1 LQLECYEVI
10 KMNRTDVT
18 SPDND
23 SGETKDVDLIETDLE
38 VLSKLFSD
46 EPYTKEDLEKCAKSI
61 FSKYDFKYDRQ
72 FKVVEEIEE
81 FRKPESKEPTF
92 FLYNK
97 SKNCW
102 VLICLIPEKGGW
114 KILYKDSCGAPIPEG
129 LRTKLKETIAGVK
142 IIENNSKDQDEDKTQ
157 YYGPLCIRNL
167 KIVLDLCKRDAK
179 SLVDKFPKIEFCK
192 EVKLNDVKLKNVVK
206 LSEELSENENFI
218 ICLRIFINKLP
229 LNLGSDY
236 KKVLEE
242 EIHKDEKDVN
252 HDRIQKAREKY
263 LEEIKKTKFDEV
275 YKIGKIDSNNKLAI
289 EKKFPEEMKKLENI
303 FKFFD
308 KLEVDEHLYNA
319 LEIVSKHL
327 TVDGDKMKA
336 LYEAKRKE
344 KDTSEKIKLTP
355 DDIKEIVKDLS
366 PINDTPP
373 EDFIPL
379 EQILSQVALG
389 MDQEDSSNPKVHEN
403 DMKKLEE
410 KYHQVKKNYGDWKNH
425 DVVAVNKWAQEMK
438 GKLENTD
445 EVICNTIAL
454 MDRVWNLLEGFRL
467 RNTQILAA
475 LIFFHD
481 QNNQGRLCQI
491 QTGEGKTII
500 VALLAVMRALQG
512 HKVDVITSNPLL
524 AADGVKETKKFYSV
538 FGLTVSTN
546 NVGEASSDQ
555 SKIGYTADILYGTI
569 SNFQFDYL
577 KDTFEGFNLRS
588 DREFGQVIL
597 DEVDSMLV
605 DNGGHIAKLASPY
618 PGMESLRYIYIK
630 IWEELQKAE
639 NSLAEEVEAKIKLIL
654 KSHPDG
660 EEAMKEYEKYLEEI
674 IPDERNIIKHK
685 IMDSNPTNI
694 PLIPPH
700 LKNYVNT
707 KLKIWIKNALHAK
720 YNCHEH
726 QQYRIIIN
734 DVGERVVAPVDYLN
748 TGVTL
753 QNTIWSNG
761 LHQFVQLKHNLY
773 LTFESLTSSFIS
785 NIGYIK
791 NYEDKHIFGL
801 TGTLGSRAEQELLS
815 NIYNIDYAKLPTYK
829 PKQFKEIPGVIAEDD
844 SWHIQLILE
853 TIQKVDE
860 GRAVL
865 VICETEE
872 DLLIIENNLKIIQDD
887 SFRVRLYANEG
898 DAKETREK
906 VKIGDII
913 LATNIAGRGTNFKTE
928 KDLEA
933 NGGLHV
939 CVGFLPCNLRVEGQ
953 AFGRTSRQGNNG
965 TAQLVIRQSEVDEL
979 EIEKD
984 NTNFTNIKQKRDSH
998 EAKRLEEIKNSLV
1011 KELNFKDKLF
1021 GIFSSFYL
1029 NFKRSRNTR
1038 KYMFLL
1044 EDLKEFW
1051 AFWLE
1056 RKDFCADNITKS
1068 PEEEF
1073 ENFIT
1078 EAQPII
1084 GQNGKITQ
1092 NPFYCISLADYYLE
1106 TDARGEARDELQRA
1120 IKMTENQDFKLLAG
1134 AHLKLFEIA
1143 MADGEQIKKRA
1154 IKALEKLF
1162 FIPVNNNDND
1172 DYRQIS
1178 QQQLKQAKM
1187 AVQNEIDYI
1196 TKYLVLDNTPSE
1208 LELIIIP
1215 SVEENLLLKHIYSRM
1230 NCLTL
1235 HRDNIEDLII
1245 TIDKIDDGVDIN
1257 GKVSTNL
1264 ENLTTDQDTDFK
1276 ALITNFEL
1284 NELQSIGVDALYS
1297 LKEIHDVPSTVI
1309 HTAQAEIAAGISAL
1323 TVGLCFLPAFP
1334 VMSELAGTLISDG
1347 IMDIVMELLSQ
1358 GNEDFN
1364 SQEYWKNK
1372 QKFYGLTLLTFG
1384 ISAVTQ
1390 CVTILTK
1397 AVAFCRKMS
1406 SFLRQSTKMRKLCE
1420 AFAKIVDKLEK
1431 YLVKLLEAAQ
1441 VTRNLNRS
1449 QIVKDFVKK
1458 STLRTVKSIAKSII
1472 NEIIVKKIMT
1482 DTVDRLI
1489 SKIVDQ
1495 LITSLK
1501 NSIKGRTT
1509 LLEKLRTTDT
1519 SIVYAK
1525 VDEILE
1531 MNTILKYID
1540 KIMPKVLGLL
1550 KKKLGNTAVTILT
1563 LSTKEAINVEELHRY
1578 NKKFASDLDDA
1589 LKGGKCDNNV
1599 DDVVDEICTKV
1610 DEQMSTLLLQI
1621 FQDCVDGAK
1630 DVAKGFIKSN
1640 GSKEDSYVVL
1650 KLGPDASQK
1659 EIKQSYMKL
1668 TLEANS
1674 DDDKKQ
1680 IKAAYDVVIRD
1691 SSNKNLT

>member
-1 LQLECYEVI
+1 
-10 KMNRTDVT
+10 MNRTDVS
-18 SPDND
+18 SPEND
-23 SGETKDVDLIETDLE
+23 SGEAGEVDLIETDLE

-61 FSKYDFKYDRQ
+61 FSRYDFKYDQQ
-72 FKVVEEIEE
+72 FRIVEEIEE

-102 VLICLIPEKGGW
+102 VLICLIPEKDGC
-114 KILYKDSCGAPIPEG
+114 KILYKDSCGASVSEA
-129 LRTKLKETIAGVK
+129 LEKKLKETIAGVK
-142 IIENNSKDQDEDKTQ
+142 IIENNSKDQDEYKIQ
-157 YYGPLCIRNL
+157 CYGLLCLRNL
-167 KIVLDLCKRDAK
+167 KIVLDLCKEDTK
-179 SLVDKFPKIEFCK
+179 NLVDNFTKIQFCK
-192 EVKLNDVKLKNVVK
+192 EVNLNNVKLNNVVK
-206 LSEELSENENFI
+206 SSEELSENEDFI

-252 HDRIQKAREKY
+252 HDRIKKAREKY
-263 LEEIKKTKFDEV
+263 LDEIKNTKFDEV
-275 YKIGKIDSNNKLAI
+275 YKIDEESDSNEYKLVI
-289 EKKFPEEMKKLENI
+289 ENKFPEQMKKLENI

-308 KLEVDEHLYNA
+308 NLEVDEHLYNA
-319 LEIVSKHL
+319 LKIVSKRL
-327 TVDGDKMKA
+327 NVDGDKMKA

-355 DDIKEIVKDLS
+355 DDINEIAKELS

-379 EQILSQVALG
+379 EKLLPQVALG
-389 MDQEDSSNPKVHEN
+389 MDQKDSSNSKVHEN

-410 KYHQVKKNYGDWKNH
+410 NYYQVKKNYEIWKNH
-425 DVVAVNKWAQEMK
+425 DIFAINKMAQQIK
-438 GKLENTD
+438 GKLKNSD
-445 EVICNTIAL
+445 NVICNTIAL

-467 RNTQILAA
+467 RNTQILTA
-475 LIFFHD
+475 LIFFHN

-500 VALLAVMRALQG
+500 VALLAVIRALQG

-546 NVGEASSDQ
+546 NVGEESGNQD
-555 SKIGYTADILYGTI
+555 KIGYTADILYGTI

-654 KSHPDG
+654 KTHPNE
-660 EEAMKEYEKYLEEI
+660 EEATKEYEKYLEEI
-674 IPDERNIIKHK
+674 IPDERNIIKKK

-700 LKNYVNT
+700 LRDYVNK

-726 QQYRIIIN
+726 QQYRIITN

-761 LHQFVQLKHNLY
+761 LHQFVELKHNLY

-791 NYEDKHIFGL
+791 NYKDKNIFGL

-829 PKQFKEIPGVIAEDD
+829 PKQFKEVPGVIAEDD

-872 DLLIIENNLKIIQDD
+872 DLLVIENDLKIIQDD

-913 LATNIAGRGTNFKTE
+913 LATNIAGRGTNFRTE
-928 KDLEA
+928 EDLEA

-965 TAQLVIRQSEVDEL
+965 TAQLIIRQSEVDEL
-979 EIEKD
+979 EIQKD
-984 NTNFTNIKQKRDSH
+984 NANFTDIKQKRDSH
-998 EAKRLEEIKNSLV
+998 EATRLEEIKNSLV

-1029 NFKRSRNTR
+1029 NFKRSKNTR
-1038 KYMFLL
+1038 EYVYLL
-1044 EDLKEFW
+1044 EDLKECW

-1056 RKDFCADNITKS
+1056 KKDFCAENITKP

-1073 ENFIT
+1073 DNFIR

-1084 GQNGKITQ
+1084 TDNGKITQ
-1092 NPFYCISLADYYLE
+1092 NPFYCISLANYFLE
-1106 TDARGEARDELQRA
+1106 ADDRDKAKNELNRA
-1120 IKMTENQDFKLLAG
+1120 IEMTENQDFKLLTG

-1143 MADGEQIKKRA
+1143 VANGEQCKQRVF
-1154 IKALEKLF
+1154 KALKEIFGFETKD
-1162 FIPVNNNDND
+1162 NDN
-1172 DYRQIS
+1172 YKEEALH
-1178 QQQLKQAKM
+1178 QLQQAKM
-1187 AVQNEIDYI
+1187 AVENEINYI
-1196 TKYLVLDNTPSE
+1196 NKYLSLEEETQSD
-1208 LELIIIP
+1208 LELILIT
-1215 SVEENLLLKHIYSRM
+1215 SEEENLFLKHIYSRL
-1230 NCLTL
+1230 NCLTF
-1235 HRDNIEDLII
+1235 HRNNIEELMESIK
-1245 TIDKIDDGVDIN
+1245 TNSEGVDIS
-1257 GKVSTNL
+1257 GKAPTNV
-1264 ENLTTDQDTDFK
+1264 ENLSKISEDTDIN
-1276 ALITNFEL
+1276 ALITNFEV

-1309 HTAQAEIAAGISAL
+1309 HTAQSHIALGIVAL
-1323 TVGLCFLPAFP
+1323 AAGLCFLPAFP
-1334 VMSELAGTLISDG
+1334 IMSGIAGALISDG

-1364 SQEYWKNK
+1364 SKDYWKG
-1372 QKFYGLTLLTFG
+1372 KFVFYATTLLTVGF
-1384 ISAVTQ
+1384 SAVKQ

-1397 AVAFCRKMS
+1397 AVKYCREMS
-1406 SFLRQSTKMRKLCE
+1406 SFLRKSIRMQKACRMLAS
-1420 AFAKIVDKLEK
+1420 IVDKLRE
-1431 YLVKLLEAAQ
+1431 YLETLLKAAQ
-1441 VTRNLNRS
+1441 LRNLSKCSRL
-1449 QIVKDFVKK
+1449 VLLKDFVKN
-1458 STLRTVKSIAKSII
+1458 STLGIGKSIAKSII
-1472 NEIIVKKIMT
+1472 NEKVVKKFMT
-1482 DTVDRLI
+1482 NTVDQVI

-1495 LITSLK
+1495 LVASLK
-1501 NSIKGRTT
+1501 NSIRECPT
-1509 LLEKLRTTDT
+1509 LVEKFRTTDT
-1519 SIVYAK
+1519 TTVNAK
-1525 VDEILE
+1525 VDEFLK
-1531 MNTILKYID
+1531 MNTILKIVD
-1540 KIMPKVLGLL
+1540 KIIPKALSLL
-1550 KKKLGNTAVTILT
+1550 KNKIGNKTVTILS
-1563 LSTKEAINVEELHRY
+1563 LSAQEVINLEELYRY
-1578 NKKFASDLDDA
+1578 NKQFVSHLDDA

-1599 DDVVDEICTKV
+1599 DDVIDEICTKV
-1610 DEQMSTLLLQI
+1610 DEQMSTLFLHI
-1621 FQDCVDGAK
+1621 FQDCIDGVK
-1630 DVAKGFIKSN
+1630 DVGKSFIKSVV
-1640 GSKEDSYVVL
+1640 SKEDAYALL
-1650 KLGPDASQK
+1650 KLQPNASLK
-1659 EIKQSYMKL
+1659 EKKQSRMKL

-1680 IKAAYDVVIRD
+1680 IKAAYEIVIGD
-1691 SSNKNLT
+1691 SVKKS